1 MELVEV
7 VPEVINETPETKQ
20 NSIKKITHEELAFL
34 KKRRHPWKSRI
45 RRSTFLPMIPRP
57 GFGNIIHIKHRLSH
71 KLKR

>member
-1 MELVEV
+1 MEHDAEV
-7 VPEVINETPETKQ
+7 TKETKETNEIKQ
-20 NSIKKITHEELAFL
+20 TSIKKITHKELAFL
-34 KKRRHPWKSRI
+34 KQRRHPWKSRI